1 MHAFNALSIF
11 FNRLTDVPSTDPDDS
26 RRRKILNIV
35 LIGMV
40 VAAGVT
46 ALWMII
52 LGALHLAG
60 ASDISSILIP
70 SAVAITSCLLVYA
83 LNRYWSGIIASAIFL
98 IFLMYI
104 LTLTDTPHELS
115 SGRSV
120 YLLAIPIIISSVLL
134 GSRASLIFWG
144 LISIQLIYLA
154 QISGDVINIPAIMS
168 FFFLGIISWLSSRS
182 LEQALKDLRVTNAE
196 LDQRVA
202 ERTSELSAALFRET
216 IEAGRREA
224 ILNSIADGVVVFDRN
239 GLAILA
245 NPSIANLINRPQ
257 KEIIGSELNALLDSK
272 ELKAG
277 DRGNLTAMLENLAKD
292 FSNFRVTWGKKTLS
306 VNAAEVRDDAN
317 RAMGTVAVFR
327 DFTREAELEQMK
339 NTFIAIVSHE
349 LRTPLNAIL
358 GYAEMLKEGVYGQ
371 MNEKQNG
378 ISIRIMTNTQRL
390 LSIVSDLLDQA
401 QIEAGR
407 LKIQT
412 APCKPIELLDN
423 LHGVMDKIASDKGV
437 GLITDLNPSMPP
449 IVIGDAQR
457 LQQIMVNLT
466 NNAVKFSENGNVYV
480 KVFPYGKNKWRI
492 QTIDTGKGIP
502 DEALDYIFESFRQVE
517 GASTRQHGGVGLG
530 LSIVKQLVE
539 LMNGEITVETEMGK
553 GSIFTVTLPLIL
565 PEGTTYQLNDQDRSE
580 T

>member
-1 MHAFNALSIF
+1 MRAFNDFSRF

-46 ALWMII
+46 ALWMAI
-52 LGALHLAG
+52 LGALHLAD

-70 SAVAITSCLLVYA
+70 SAVAITSCLFVYA
-83 LNRYWSGIIASAIFL
+83 INRYWSGTAASAIFL

-115 SGRSV
+115 SGRSI

-154 QISGDVINIPAIMS
+154 QIAGDVINIPAIMS

-182 LEQALKDLRVTNAE
+182 LEQALKELRATNAE
-196 LDQRVA
+196 LDHRVA

-216 IEAGRREA
+216 VEAGRREA

-245 NPSIANLINRPQ
+245 NPSITKLINKPQ
-257 KEIIGSELNALLDSK
+257 KEIIGSGLNSLLDSR

-277 DRGNLTAMLENLAKD
+277 DRGNLTAVLEKSAKD
-292 FSNFRVTWGKKTLS
+292 FSNFRVSWGKKTLS

-378 ISIRIMTNTQRL
+378 VSVRIMTNTQRL
-390 LSIVSDLLDQA
+390 LGIVSDLLDQA
-401 QIEAGR
+401 QIEAGK

-412 APCKPIELLDN
+412 APCKPAELLDN
-423 LHGVMDKIASDKGV
+423 LHGVMDKIASDKGI
-437 GLITDLNPSMPP
+437 GLITELDNAMPP
-449 IVIGDAQR
+449 TVIGDAQR
-457 LQQIMVNLT
+457 IQQIMVNLT
-466 NNAVKFSENGNVYV
+466 NNAVKFSENGSVHV
-480 KVFPYGKNKWRI
+480 KVFPYEKNKWRI
-492 QTIDTGKGIP
+492 QTVDTGKGIP
-502 DEALDYIFESFRQVE
+502 DDALDYIFESFRQVE

-539 LMNGEITVETEMGK
+539 LMNGEITVETEMEK

-565 PEGTTYQLNDQDRSE
+565 PEGAIPIN
-580 T
+580 

>member
-1 MHAFNALSIF
+1 MRAFNDLLRF

-52 LGALHLAG
+52 LGALHLAST
-60 ASDISSILIP
+60 SDISSILIP

-83 LNRYWSGIIASAIFL
+83 LNRYWSGIIASTIFL

-115 SGRSV
+115 SGRSI

-154 QISGDVINIPAIMS
+154 QIAGDVINIPAIMS

-182 LEQALKDLRVTNAE
+182 LEQALRELRITNAE
-196 LDQRVA
+196 LDHRVA

-216 IEAGRREA
+216 VEAGRREA

-245 NPSIANLINRPQ
+245 NPSIASLINKSQ
-257 KEIIGSELNALLDSK
+257 KEIIGSELNSLLDSK

-277 DRGNLTAMLENLAKD
+277 DRGNLAAVLEKSAKD
-292 FSNFRVTWGKKTLS
+292 LSNFRVTWGKKTLS

-339 NTFIAIVSHE
+339 NAFIAIVSHE
-349 LRTPLNAIL
+349 LRTPLNSIL
-358 GYAEMLKEGVYGQ
+358 GYAEMLKEGVYGY

-378 ISIRIMTNTQRL
+378 VSIRIMTNTQRL
-390 LSIVSDLLDQA
+390 LGIVNDLLDQA

-407 LKIQT
+407 LKIEA
-412 APCKPIELLDN
+412 APYKPAELLDN

-437 GLITDLNPSMPP
+437 GLITDLDPSMPS

-457 LQQIMVNLT
+457 IQQIMVNLT
-466 NNAVKFSENGNVYV
+466 NNAVKFSEKGSVHI
-480 KVFPYGKNKWRI
+480 KVSPYEKNKWRI

-502 DEALDYIFESFRQVE
+502 DDALDYIFESFRQVE

-539 LMNGEITVETEMGK
+539 LMNGEITVETEVGK
-553 GSIFTVTLPLIL
+553 GSIFTVTLPLTL
-565 PEGTTYQLNDQDRSE
+565 PEGTTPINYSS
-580 T
+580 